1 MVGFRWAPIYE
12 SPILRYL
19 QFVWIG
25 KIVAVCQGT
34 MAAGYADWSTFFA
47 WIRGS
52 FLLSWFLTYLLNHVL
67 KEMKELF
74 VHFMSH
80 FCHISYHLQSSS
92 SRLSFVLWIGY
103 LHAECSNSTSY
114 MCIRLW
120 RISINFTWSI
130 RNVIFQ
136 NKADVFLTLWKKFC
150 KIFYSKL

>member
-34 MAAGYADWSTFFA
+34 MAAGYADWSTFFSR
-47 WIRGS
+47 IRGS

-67 KEMKELF
+67 REMKELF

-80 FCHISYHLQSSS
+80 FCHISYHLQNSS
-92 SRLSFVLWIGY
+92 SRFKY
-103 LHAECSNSTSY
+103 CRLHACMPSARMILPIRVSDCGNYLSTLDEVLEMSY
-114 MCIRLW
+114 FRMRQM
-120 RISINFTWSI
+120 F
-130 RNVIFQ
+130 F
-136 NKADVFLTLWKKFC
+136 
-150 KIFYSKL
+150 